1 MSCPSCAFE
10 NPTNARF
17 CGGCGVALAVPANA
31 WPEAERRHV
40 CILFCDLV
48 GSTPMSQQI
57 DAEDLRTALGSYQHV
72 CKVVVNQIG
81 GYIAQYRGDNIEVY
95 FGYPVAHEDDATRAV
110 QCGLE
115 MVEAVRKLADSIKFD
130 LRVRVGIHNGRVVV
144 GSLGGPDRSE
154 RWAIGDTP
162 NIAARIQAE
171 AAPGEVV
178 VSDALQRLVNNA
190 FVVESMGFRRLKGV
204 DRLVEMFKVMGRSD
218 LATVPNALQ
227 TPFLGRVRER
237 RQFREFWARSKAGVP
252 QFMLLRGDPG
262 IGKSRFVEE
271 VRSEIFDDGT
281 EVLVARCT
289 PIAANTAFHP
299 MLEQISRR
307 FGFASKTPEM
317 RVASVVRRMKELGFV
332 LAETVPLIASLFSL
346 PLDPAKWPASNLTPA
361 VARRLTMDIF
371 LDWVHAITRYSPVL
385 WIIEDL
391 HWADPSTVE
400 FLGHLIRSQRSARL
414 LVLSTARP
422 EFKPTWASA
431 ASVTQIELEA
441 LDTEEVEIL
450 IRKVASDKAL
460 PPAVVWQIR
469 ERASGNPLFLE
480 EITRTILESGSLV
493 ARENSWEIVGTM
505 ADAEVPVS
513 MQASL
518 VARIDRL
525 GEARSLFQLGAAI
538 GREFS
543 PDLLT
548 AVGQLPE
555 ETVRRQLDTM
565 VESGLLLRLTGTSPV
580 YAFKH
585 ALIRD
590 AAYDLLLKAT
600 RRIYHGRIAKTL
612 IDQYPA
618 SVENFPELLA
628 HHLSGAGDCLEAAA
642 RWQAAGA
649 RATQR
654 GAVKEAVSHLR
665 RALADL
671 EQLSEDPIRLNR
683 ELQVLTALAPVL
695 SAVAGWG
702 APVVGETCSRA
713 IELARRLGA
722 DDRIYAL
729 LWVLWSNQ
737 FVGGRLRDAPETA
750 AKLFTMGLDANDPM
764 LVTIGRGATC
774 YTHYYRGEYDE
785 VIAEAGVGLRVHT
798 SDMDSIVTR
807 KFQIS
812 PKSTMLITKASALW
826 MQGRQDDGIATAN
839 ELIAHGRGLR
849 HPPSVATTLG
859 TAMYFNLYDRDWKRL
874 FALAEE
880 VHELARAEG
889 LAMWTAVSGLHR
901 GRARMG
907 LGEVEA
913 GVAEVLEWGALFRQT
928 GCSGVLEGSF
938 TSMMSEAMH
947 LAGRSEE
954 ALVESNE
961 GERRAKAGYV
971 LAMMPEIY
979 RIRGNILRNLDR
991 LDQADEAYSEAVDCA
1006 RAQGARSL
1014 ELRALTSQLDLRLSL
1029 GQPED
1034 IPTELHRAMNAMIC
1048 APDRPDLAA
1057 ARELLTRLGGEA
1069 ILTRE
1074 PAEGRVAP

>member
-1 MSCPSCAFE
+1 MSCPVCAFE

-17 CGGCGVALAVPANA
+17 CGGCGVALAAPANA
-31 WPEAERRHV
+31 WPEAERRHI
-40 CILFCDLV
+40 CLLFCDLV
-48 GSTPMSQQI
+48 GSTPMSQQL
-57 DAEDLRTALGSYQHV
+57 DAEDLRTALGSYQHA
-72 CKVVVNQIG
+72 CKVVVNEIG
-81 GYIAQYRGDNIEVY
+81 GFIAQYKGDNIEVY
-95 FGYPVAHEDDATRAV
+95 FGYPVAHEDDASRAV

-115 MVEAVRKLADSIKFD
+115 MVEAVRKLADSTKFD

-171 AAPGEVV
+171 ASPGEVV
-178 VSDALQRLVNNA
+178 VSDALQRLLNNA
-190 FVVESMGFRRLKGV
+190 FVVESMGFRTLKGV
-204 DRLVEMFKVMGRSD
+204 DRRVEIFRVIGRSG

-227 TPFLGRVRER
+227 TPFLGRVRAR
-237 RQFREFWARSKAGVP
+237 QQFREFWTRCKAAVP

-281 EVLVARCT
+281 DVLVARCA

-299 MLEQISRR
+299 ILELISLRL
-307 FGFASKTPEM
+307 GFASAAPEV
-317 RVASVVRRMKELGFV
+317 RVASIARRMEELGFV
-332 LAETVPLIASLFSL
+332 PTETVPLIASLFSL
-346 PLDPAKWPASNLTPA
+346 PLDPAKWSAPNLTPA

-371 LDWVHAITRYSPVL
+371 IDWIHAITRYSLVL
-385 WIIEDL
+385 LIIEDL
-391 HWADPSTVE
+391 HWADPSTIE
-400 FLGHLIRSQRSARL
+400 LLDHLIRSRRSARL
-414 LVLSTARP
+414 MILSTARP

-431 ASVTQIELEA
+431 ANVTLIELEA
-441 LDTEEVEIL
+441 LDAEEVEIL
-450 IRKVASDKAL
+450 IRRVASDKAL
-460 PPAVVWQIR
+460 PPTVVWQIR
-469 ERASGNPLFLE
+469 ERGSGNPLFLE
-480 EITRTILESGSLV
+480 EITRTVLESGSVV
-493 ARENSWEIVGTM
+493 ARENSWEIVATM

-525 GEARSLFQLGAAI
+525 GEARALFQLGAAI

-548 AVGQLPE
+548 AVAQLPE
-555 ETVRRQLDTM
+555 ETVRRQLDAM
-565 VESGLLLRLTGTSPV
+565 VESGLLVRLTGPSPV

-600 RRIYHGRIAKTL
+600 RRKYHGRIAKML
-612 IDQYPA
+612 IDRFPE
-618 SVENFPELLA
+618 SVENLPELLA
-628 HHLSGAGDCLEAAA
+628 HHLSGAGDYLEAAA

-671 EQLSEDPIRLNR
+671 GQLSEDPIRLNR
-683 ELQVLTALAPVL
+683 ELEVLTALAPVL

-729 LWVLWSNQ
+729 MWVLWSNQ

-774 YTHYYRGEYDE
+774 YTHYYRGEYDA
-785 VIAEAGVGLRVHT
+785 VIAMAGAGLRVHT

-839 ELIAHGRGLR
+839 ELIAHGRGLG

-889 LAMWTAVSGLHR
+889 FAMWTAVSGLYR

-913 GVAEVLEWGALFRQT
+913 GVAEVLEWGALFHQT

-938 TSMMSEAMH
+938 TSMMGEAMH

-961 GERRAKAGYV
+961 GERRAKAGCV

-991 LDQADEAYSEAVDCA
+991 LDQADEAYREAVDCA

-1014 ELRALTSQLDLRLSL
+1014 ELRALTSQLDLRLAL

-1057 ARELLTRLGGEA
+1057 ARELLMRLGGEA

-1074 PAEGRVAP
+1074 PAEGRFTT